1 MIGKGSLAHN
11 RREFFAEN
19 VEPDR
24 VQLNICYQNENL
36 KEVYKELF
44 DDAMRRYNIGKRKD
58 RQITNYYEKIRQ
70 GKQEK
75 LFHEVIFQIGNRED
89 MAVGTAEGDLAV
101 KVLDEYIKDFQ
112 KRNPTLRVFGCYLH
126 QDEATPHLHIDFIP
140 YVTDWKGKGMDTR
153 VSLKQALKSLGFQ
166 GGNKHDTEL
175 NQWMNHEKEVLAEIA
190 KQQWTL
196 KDCIDYAIQNNISLQ
211 KTRLQMLSTKED
223 VKQAQAELLPSLSF
237 STSQNVNYNPW
248 PETNRATVTNGYVE
262 TSVDKVYYNGSYG
275 LNLNWTVWNGNRNRN
290 QLKLDKITAEQAELD
305 SATTANSI
313 QEQIAQLYVQI
324 LYSADAVDV
333 CKQSLETSSVNE
345 ARGKEFVNVGKMS
358 KADLAQLTA
367 QRAKDEYSLVEAES
381 NLKNYKRQMK
391 QLLQITSEEEFDV
404 AMPTSTDEMAME
416 TIPTLTSVYTAALDS
431 RPEIKNA
438 QLGIDGS
445 ELSIKMAK
453 AQRMPTI
460 GLNASAMTNTTSMSS
475 KEWGTQ
481 LKNNF
486 STGAGV
492 TLSIPIF
499 DNRQSK
505 TAIRKAKIQ
514 QQQYQL
520 DLQDKQTTLY
530 STIENYWLQATT
542 NQSKYRA
549 AKANTT
555 SAQESYDLLSEQF
568 RLGLKNT
575 VELMTGKTNL
585 LTAQQ
590 NELQSKYLTILNM
603 NMLDFYKGKKVKE

>member
-1 MIGKGSLAHN
+1 MIALLASSL
-11 RREFFAEN
+11 
-19 VEPDR
+19 P
-24 VQLNICYQNENL
+24 
-36 KEVYKELF
+36 
-44 DDAMRRYNIGKRKD
+44 
-58 RQITNYYEKIRQ
+58 
-70 GKQEK
+70 
-75 LFHEVIFQIGNRED
+75 
-89 MAVGTAEGDLAV
+89 
-101 KVLDEYIKDFQ
+101 
-112 KRNPTLRVFGCYLH
+112 LH
-126 QDEATPHLHIDFIP
+126 G
-140 YVTDWKGKGMDTR
+140 W
-153 VSLKQALKSLGFQ
+153 
-166 GGNKHDTEL
+166 
-175 NQWMNHEKEVLAEIA
+175 A
-190 KQQWTL
+190 KQWTL

-290 QLKLDKITAEQAELD
+290 QLKLEKITAEQAELD

-404 AMPTSTDEMAME
+404 AMPSSTDEMAME

-460 GLNASAMTNTTSMSS
+460 GFNASAMTNTTSMSS

-542 NQSKYRA
+542 NQSKFRA

>member
-1 MIGKGSLAHN
+1 MNTK
-11 RREFFAEN
+11 
-19 VEPDR
+19 
-24 VQLNICYQNENL
+24 
-36 KEVYKELF
+36 
-44 DDAMRRYNIGKRKD
+44 
-58 RQITNYYEKIRQ
+58 
-70 GKQEK
+70 K
-75 LFHEVIFQIGNRED
+75 LFM
-89 MAVGTAEGDLAV
+89 MALLAAS
-101 KVLDEYIKDFQ
+101 L
-112 KRNPTLRVFGCYLH
+112 PLH
-126 QDEATPHLHIDFIP
+126 
-140 YVTDWKGKGMDTR
+140 VW
-153 VSLKQALKSLGFQ
+153 
-166 GGNKHDTEL
+166 
-175 NQWMNHEKEVLAEIA
+175 A
-190 KQQWTL
+190 KQWTL

-416 TIPTLTSVYTAALDS
+416 DIPTLTSVYTAALDS

-460 GLNASAMTNTTSMSS
+460 GFNASAMTNTTSMSS

>member
-1 MIGKGSLAHN
+1 MNTK
-11 RREFFAEN
+11 
-19 VEPDR
+19 
-24 VQLNICYQNENL
+24 
-36 KEVYKELF
+36 
-44 DDAMRRYNIGKRKD
+44 
-58 RQITNYYEKIRQ
+58 
-70 GKQEK
+70 K
-75 LFHEVIFQIGNRED
+75 LFMI
-89 MAVGTAEGDLAV
+89 ALLASS
-101 KVLDEYIKDFQ
+101 L
-112 KRNPTLRVFGCYLH
+112 PLH
-126 QDEATPHLHIDFIP
+126 G
-140 YVTDWKGKGMDTR
+140 W
-153 VSLKQALKSLGFQ
+153 
-166 GGNKHDTEL
+166 
-175 NQWMNHEKEVLAEIA
+175 A
-190 KQQWTL
+190 KQWTL

-262 TSVDKVYYNGSYG
+262 TSMDKVYYNGSYG

-290 QLKLDKITAEQAELD
+290 QLKLEKITAEQAELD

-404 AMPTSTDEMAME
+404 AMPSSTDEMAME

-460 GLNASAMTNTTSMSS
+460 GFNASAMTNTTSMSS

>member
-1 MIGKGSLAHN
+1 MIALLASSL
-11 RREFFAEN
+11 
-19 VEPDR
+19 P
-24 VQLNICYQNENL
+24 
-36 KEVYKELF
+36 
-44 DDAMRRYNIGKRKD
+44 
-58 RQITNYYEKIRQ
+58 
-70 GKQEK
+70 
-75 LFHEVIFQIGNRED
+75 
-89 MAVGTAEGDLAV
+89 
-101 KVLDEYIKDFQ
+101 
-112 KRNPTLRVFGCYLH
+112 LH
-126 QDEATPHLHIDFIP
+126 G
-140 YVTDWKGKGMDTR
+140 W
-153 VSLKQALKSLGFQ
+153 
-166 GGNKHDTEL
+166 
-175 NQWMNHEKEVLAEIA
+175 A
-190 KQQWTL
+190 KQWTL

-262 TSVDKVYYNGSYG
+262 TSMDKVYYNGSYG

-290 QLKLDKITAEQAELD
+290 QLKLEKITAEQAELD

-404 AMPTSTDEMAME
+404 AMPSSTDEMAME

-460 GLNASAMTNTTSMSS
+460 GFNASAMTNTTSMSS

-603 NMLDFYKGKKVKE
+603 NMLDFYKGKK

>member
-1 MIGKGSLAHN
+1 MIALLASSL
-11 RREFFAEN
+11 
-19 VEPDR
+19 P
-24 VQLNICYQNENL
+24 
-36 KEVYKELF
+36 
-44 DDAMRRYNIGKRKD
+44 
-58 RQITNYYEKIRQ
+58 
-70 GKQEK
+70 
-75 LFHEVIFQIGNRED
+75 
-89 MAVGTAEGDLAV
+89 
-101 KVLDEYIKDFQ
+101 
-112 KRNPTLRVFGCYLH
+112 LH
-126 QDEATPHLHIDFIP
+126 G
-140 YVTDWKGKGMDTR
+140 W
-153 VSLKQALKSLGFQ
+153 
-166 GGNKHDTEL
+166 
-175 NQWMNHEKEVLAEIA
+175 A
-190 KQQWTL
+190 KQWTL

-262 TSVDKVYYNGSYG
+262 TSMDKVYYNGSYG

-416 TIPTLTSVYTAALDS
+416 TIPTLTSVYTAAMDS

-460 GLNASAMTNTTSMSS
+460 GFNASAMTNTTSMSS

>member
-1 MIGKGSLAHN
+1 M
-11 RREFFAEN
+11 
-19 VEPDR
+19 
-24 VQLNICYQNENL
+24 
-36 KEVYKELF
+36 
-44 DDAMRRYNIGKRKD
+44 
-58 RQITNYYEKIRQ
+58 
-70 GKQEK
+70 
-75 LFHEVIFQIGNRED
+75 
-89 MAVGTAEGDLAV
+89 
-101 KVLDEYIKDFQ
+101 
-112 KRNPTLRVFGCYLH
+112 
-126 QDEATPHLHIDFIP
+126 
-140 YVTDWKGKGMDTR
+140 
-153 VSLKQALKSLGFQ
+153 
-166 GGNKHDTEL
+166 
-175 NQWMNHEKEVLAEIA
+175 
-190 KQQWTL
+190 
-196 KDCIDYAIQNNISLQ
+196 
-211 KTRLQMLSTKED
+211 
-223 VKQAQAELLPSLSF
+223 PSLSF

-290 QLKLDKITAEQAELD
+290 QLKLEKITAEQAELD

-333 CKQSLETSSVNE
+333 CKQSLETSSMNE

-438 QLGIDGS
+438 QLGINGS

-486 STGAGV
+486 ITGAGV

-542 NQSKYRA
+542 NQSKFRA

>member
-1 MIGKGSLAHN
+1 
-11 RREFFAEN
+11 
-19 VEPDR
+19 
-24 VQLNICYQNENL
+24 
-36 KEVYKELF
+36 
-44 DDAMRRYNIGKRKD
+44 
-58 RQITNYYEKIRQ
+58 
-70 GKQEK
+70 
-75 LFHEVIFQIGNRED
+75 
-89 MAVGTAEGDLAV
+89 
-101 KVLDEYIKDFQ
+101 
-112 KRNPTLRVFGCYLH
+112 
-126 QDEATPHLHIDFIP
+126 
-140 YVTDWKGKGMDTR
+140 
-153 VSLKQALKSLGFQ
+153 
-166 GGNKHDTEL
+166 
-175 NQWMNHEKEVLAEIA
+175 
-190 KQQWTL
+190 
-196 KDCIDYAIQNNISLQ
+196 
-211 KTRLQMLSTKED
+211 MLSTKED

-460 GLNASAMTNTTSMSS
+460 GFNASAMTNTTSMSS

-499 DNRQSK
+499 YNRQSK

-542 NQSKYRA
+542 NQSKFRA

>member
-1 MIGKGSLAHN
+1 
-11 RREFFAEN
+11 
-19 VEPDR
+19 
-24 VQLNICYQNENL
+24 
-36 KEVYKELF
+36 
-44 DDAMRRYNIGKRKD
+44 
-58 RQITNYYEKIRQ
+58 
-70 GKQEK
+70 
-75 LFHEVIFQIGNRED
+75 
-89 MAVGTAEGDLAV
+89 
-101 KVLDEYIKDFQ
+101 
-112 KRNPTLRVFGCYLH
+112 
-126 QDEATPHLHIDFIP
+126 
-140 YVTDWKGKGMDTR
+140 
-153 VSLKQALKSLGFQ
+153 
-166 GGNKHDTEL
+166 
-175 NQWMNHEKEVLAEIA
+175 
-190 KQQWTL
+190 
-196 KDCIDYAIQNNISLQ
+196 
-211 KTRLQMLSTKED
+211 MLSTKED

-290 QLKLDKITAEQAELD
+290 QLKLEKITAEQAELD

-333 CKQSLETSSVNE
+333 CKQSLETSSMNE
-345 ARGKEFVNVGKMS
+345 TRGKEFVNVGKMS

-404 AMPTSTDEMAME
+404 AMPSSTDEMAME

-460 GLNASAMTNTTSMSS
+460 GFNASAMTNTTSMSS

-499 DNRQSK
+499 YNRQSK

-542 NQSKYRA
+542 NQSKFRA

>member
-1 MIGKGSLAHN
+1 MNTK
-11 RREFFAEN
+11 
-19 VEPDR
+19 
-24 VQLNICYQNENL
+24 
-36 KEVYKELF
+36 
-44 DDAMRRYNIGKRKD
+44 
-58 RQITNYYEKIRQ
+58 
-70 GKQEK
+70 K
-75 LFHEVIFQIGNRED
+75 LFMI
-89 MAVGTAEGDLAV
+89 ALLASS
-101 KVLDEYIKDFQ
+101 L
-112 KRNPTLRVFGCYLH
+112 PLH
-126 QDEATPHLHIDFIP
+126 G
-140 YVTDWKGKGMDTR
+140 W
-153 VSLKQALKSLGFQ
+153 
-166 GGNKHDTEL
+166 
-175 NQWMNHEKEVLAEIA
+175 A
-190 KQQWTL
+190 KQWTL

-262 TSVDKVYYNGSYG
+262 TSMDKVYYNGSYG

-333 CKQSLETSSVNE
+333 CKQSLETSSMNE
-345 ARGKEFVNVGKMS
+345 ARGKEFENVGKMS

-404 AMPTSTDEMAME
+404 AMPSSTDEMAME

-460 GLNASAMTNTTSMSS
+460 GFNAGAMTNTTSMSS

-542 NQSKYRA
+542 NQSKFRA

>member
-1 MIGKGSLAHN
+1 MNTK
-11 RREFFAEN
+11 
-19 VEPDR
+19 
-24 VQLNICYQNENL
+24 
-36 KEVYKELF
+36 
-44 DDAMRRYNIGKRKD
+44 
-58 RQITNYYEKIRQ
+58 
-70 GKQEK
+70 K
-75 LFHEVIFQIGNRED
+75 LFMI
-89 MAVGTAEGDLAV
+89 ALLASS
-101 KVLDEYIKDFQ
+101 L
-112 KRNPTLRVFGCYLH
+112 PLH
-126 QDEATPHLHIDFIP
+126 G
-140 YVTDWKGKGMDTR
+140 W
-153 VSLKQALKSLGFQ
+153 
-166 GGNKHDTEL
+166 
-175 NQWMNHEKEVLAEIA
+175 A
-190 KQQWTL
+190 KQWTL

-262 TSVDKVYYNGSYG
+262 TSMDKVYYNGSYG

-404 AMPTSTDEMAME
+404 AMPSSTDEMAME

-460 GLNASAMTNTTSMSS
+460 GFNAGAMTNTTSMSS

-542 NQSKYRA
+542 NQSKFRA

>member
-1 MIGKGSLAHN
+1 MNTK
-11 RREFFAEN
+11 
-19 VEPDR
+19 
-24 VQLNICYQNENL
+24 
-36 KEVYKELF
+36 
-44 DDAMRRYNIGKRKD
+44 
-58 RQITNYYEKIRQ
+58 
-70 GKQEK
+70 K
-75 LFHEVIFQIGNRED
+75 LFMI
-89 MAVGTAEGDLAV
+89 ALLASS
-101 KVLDEYIKDFQ
+101 L
-112 KRNPTLRVFGCYLH
+112 PLH
-126 QDEATPHLHIDFIP
+126 G
-140 YVTDWKGKGMDTR
+140 W
-153 VSLKQALKSLGFQ
+153 
-166 GGNKHDTEL
+166 
-175 NQWMNHEKEVLAEIA
+175 A
-190 KQQWTL
+190 KQWTL

-290 QLKLDKITAEQAELD
+290 QLKLEKITAEQAELD

-333 CKQSLETSSVNE
+333 CKQSLETSSMNE

-460 GLNASAMTNTTSMSS
+460 GFNASAMTNTTSMSS

-542 NQSKYRA
+542 NQSKFRA

>member
-1 MIGKGSLAHN
+1 MIALLASSL
-11 RREFFAEN
+11 
-19 VEPDR
+19 P
-24 VQLNICYQNENL
+24 
-36 KEVYKELF
+36 
-44 DDAMRRYNIGKRKD
+44 
-58 RQITNYYEKIRQ
+58 
-70 GKQEK
+70 
-75 LFHEVIFQIGNRED
+75 
-89 MAVGTAEGDLAV
+89 
-101 KVLDEYIKDFQ
+101 
-112 KRNPTLRVFGCYLH
+112 LH
-126 QDEATPHLHIDFIP
+126 G
-140 YVTDWKGKGMDTR
+140 W
-153 VSLKQALKSLGFQ
+153 
-166 GGNKHDTEL
+166 
-175 NQWMNHEKEVLAEIA
+175 A
-190 KQQWTL
+190 KQWTL

-262 TSVDKVYYNGSYG
+262 TSMDKVYYNGSYG

-460 GLNASAMTNTTSMSS
+460 GFNASAMTNTTSMSS

-542 NQSKYRA
+542 NQSKFRA

>member
-1 MIGKGSLAHN
+1 MNTK
-11 RREFFAEN
+11 
-19 VEPDR
+19 
-24 VQLNICYQNENL
+24 
-36 KEVYKELF
+36 
-44 DDAMRRYNIGKRKD
+44 
-58 RQITNYYEKIRQ
+58 
-70 GKQEK
+70 K
-75 LFHEVIFQIGNRED
+75 LFL
-89 MAVGTAEGDLAV
+89 MALLSASL
-101 KVLDEYIKDFQ
+101 
-112 KRNPTLRVFGCYLH
+112 PLH
-126 QDEATPHLHIDFIP
+126 G
-140 YVTDWKGKGMDTR
+140 W
-153 VSLKQALKSLGFQ
+153 
-166 GGNKHDTEL
+166 
-175 NQWMNHEKEVLAEIA
+175 A
-190 KQQWTL
+190 KQWTL

-333 CKQSLETSSVNE
+333 CKQSLETSNVNE

-404 AMPTSTDEMAME
+404 AIPTSTDEMALE

>member
-1 MIGKGSLAHN
+1 
-11 RREFFAEN
+11 
-19 VEPDR
+19 
-24 VQLNICYQNENL
+24 
-36 KEVYKELF
+36 
-44 DDAMRRYNIGKRKD
+44 
-58 RQITNYYEKIRQ
+58 
-70 GKQEK
+70 
-75 LFHEVIFQIGNRED
+75 
-89 MAVGTAEGDLAV
+89 
-101 KVLDEYIKDFQ
+101 
-112 KRNPTLRVFGCYLH
+112 
-126 QDEATPHLHIDFIP
+126 
-140 YVTDWKGKGMDTR
+140 
-153 VSLKQALKSLGFQ
+153 
-166 GGNKHDTEL
+166 
-175 NQWMNHEKEVLAEIA
+175 
-190 KQQWTL
+190 
-196 KDCIDYAIQNNISLQ
+196 
-211 KTRLQMLSTKED
+211 MLSTKED

-237 STSQNVNYNPW
+237 STSQNVNYKPW

-290 QLKLDKITAEQAELD
+290 QLKLEKITAEQAELD

-333 CKQSLETSSVNE
+333 CKQSLETSSMNE

-460 GLNASAMTNTTSMSS
+460 GFNASAMTNTTSMSS

-542 NQSKYRA
+542 NQSKFRA

>member
-1 MIGKGSLAHN
+1 MNTK
-11 RREFFAEN
+11 
-19 VEPDR
+19 
-24 VQLNICYQNENL
+24 
-36 KEVYKELF
+36 
-44 DDAMRRYNIGKRKD
+44 
-58 RQITNYYEKIRQ
+58 
-70 GKQEK
+70 K
-75 LFHEVIFQIGNRED
+75 LFM
-89 MAVGTAEGDLAV
+89 MALLATS
-101 KVLDEYIKDFQ
+101 L
-112 KRNPTLRVFGCYLH
+112 PLH
-126 QDEATPHLHIDFIP
+126 G
-140 YVTDWKGKGMDTR
+140 W
-153 VSLKQALKSLGFQ
+153 
-166 GGNKHDTEL
+166 
-175 NQWMNHEKEVLAEIA
+175 A
-190 KQQWTL
+190 KQWTL

-460 GLNASAMTNTTSMSS
+460 GFNASAMTNTTSMSS

-542 NQSKYRA
+542 NQSKFRA

>member
-1 MIGKGSLAHN
+1 MNTK
-11 RREFFAEN
+11 
-19 VEPDR
+19 
-24 VQLNICYQNENL
+24 
-36 KEVYKELF
+36 
-44 DDAMRRYNIGKRKD
+44 
-58 RQITNYYEKIRQ
+58 
-70 GKQEK
+70 K
-75 LFHEVIFQIGNRED
+75 LFMI
-89 MAVGTAEGDLAV
+89 ALLASS
-101 KVLDEYIKDFQ
+101 L
-112 KRNPTLRVFGCYLH
+112 PLH
-126 QDEATPHLHIDFIP
+126 G
-140 YVTDWKGKGMDTR
+140 W
-153 VSLKQALKSLGFQ
+153 
-166 GGNKHDTEL
+166 
-175 NQWMNHEKEVLAEIA
+175 A
-190 KQQWTL
+190 KQWTL

-404 AMPTSTDEMAME
+404 AMPSSTDEMAME

-460 GLNASAMTNTTSMSS
+460 GFNASAMTNTTSMSS

-542 NQSKYRA
+542 NQSKFRA

>member
-1 MIGKGSLAHN
+1 MNTK
-11 RREFFAEN
+11 
-19 VEPDR
+19 
-24 VQLNICYQNENL
+24 
-36 KEVYKELF
+36 
-44 DDAMRRYNIGKRKD
+44 
-58 RQITNYYEKIRQ
+58 
-70 GKQEK
+70 K
-75 LFHEVIFQIGNRED
+75 LFMI
-89 MAVGTAEGDLAV
+89 ALLAS
-101 KVLDEYIKDFQ
+101 
-112 KRNPTLRVFGCYLH
+112 
-126 QDEATPHLHIDFIP
+126 
-140 YVTDWKGKGMDTR
+140 
-153 VSLKQALKSLGFQ
+153 SLPIHG
-166 GGNKHDTEL
+166 
-175 NQWMNHEKEVLAEIA
+175 WA
-190 KQQWTL
+190 KQWTL

-262 TSVDKVYYNGSYG
+262 TSMDKVYYNGSYG

-460 GLNASAMTNTTSMSS
+460 GFNASAMTNTTSMSS

>member
-1 MIGKGSLAHN
+1 MNTK
-11 RREFFAEN
+11 
-19 VEPDR
+19 
-24 VQLNICYQNENL
+24 
-36 KEVYKELF
+36 
-44 DDAMRRYNIGKRKD
+44 
-58 RQITNYYEKIRQ
+58 
-70 GKQEK
+70 K
-75 LFHEVIFQIGNRED
+75 LFMI
-89 MAVGTAEGDLAV
+89 ALLASS
-101 KVLDEYIKDFQ
+101 L
-112 KRNPTLRVFGCYLH
+112 PLH
-126 QDEATPHLHIDFIP
+126 G
-140 YVTDWKGKGMDTR
+140 W
-153 VSLKQALKSLGFQ
+153 
-166 GGNKHDTEL
+166 
-175 NQWMNHEKEVLAEIA
+175 A
-190 KQQWTL
+190 KQWTL

-262 TSVDKVYYNGSYG
+262 TSMDKVYYNGSYG

-333 CKQSLETSSVNE
+333 CKQSLETSSMNE

-404 AMPTSTDEMAME
+404 AMPSSTDEMAME

-438 QLGIDGS
+438 QLGNDGS

-460 GLNASAMTNTTSMSS
+460 GFNASAMTNTTSMSS

-499 DNRQSK
+499 YNRQSK

-542 NQSKYRA
+542 NQSKFRA

>member
-1 MIGKGSLAHN
+1 MNTK
-11 RREFFAEN
+11 
-19 VEPDR
+19 
-24 VQLNICYQNENL
+24 
-36 KEVYKELF
+36 
-44 DDAMRRYNIGKRKD
+44 
-58 RQITNYYEKIRQ
+58 
-70 GKQEK
+70 K
-75 LFHEVIFQIGNRED
+75 LFMI
-89 MAVGTAEGDLAV
+89 ALLASS
-101 KVLDEYIKDFQ
+101 L
-112 KRNPTLRVFGCYLH
+112 PLH
-126 QDEATPHLHIDFIP
+126 G
-140 YVTDWKGKGMDTR
+140 W
-153 VSLKQALKSLGFQ
+153 
-166 GGNKHDTEL
+166 
-175 NQWMNHEKEVLAEIA
+175 A
-190 KQQWTL
+190 KQWTL

-290 QLKLDKITAEQAELD
+290 QLKLEKITAEQAELD

-333 CKQSLETSSVNE
+333 CKQSLETSSMNE

-404 AMPTSTDEMAME
+404 AMPSSTDEMAME

-460 GLNASAMTNTTSMSS
+460 GFNASAMTNTTSMSS

>member
-1 MIGKGSLAHN
+1 
-11 RREFFAEN
+11 
-19 VEPDR
+19 
-24 VQLNICYQNENL
+24 
-36 KEVYKELF
+36 
-44 DDAMRRYNIGKRKD
+44 
-58 RQITNYYEKIRQ
+58 
-70 GKQEK
+70 
-75 LFHEVIFQIGNRED
+75 
-89 MAVGTAEGDLAV
+89 
-101 KVLDEYIKDFQ
+101 
-112 KRNPTLRVFGCYLH
+112 
-126 QDEATPHLHIDFIP
+126 
-140 YVTDWKGKGMDTR
+140 
-153 VSLKQALKSLGFQ
+153 
-166 GGNKHDTEL
+166 
-175 NQWMNHEKEVLAEIA
+175 
-190 KQQWTL
+190 
-196 KDCIDYAIQNNISLQ
+196 
-211 KTRLQMLSTKED
+211 MLSTKED

-290 QLKLDKITAEQAELD
+290 QLKLDKITAKQAELD

-460 GLNASAMTNTTSMSS
+460 GFNASAMTNTTSMSS

-542 NQSKYRA
+542 NQSKFRA

>member
-1 MIGKGSLAHN
+1 MNTK
-11 RREFFAEN
+11 
-19 VEPDR
+19 
-24 VQLNICYQNENL
+24 
-36 KEVYKELF
+36 
-44 DDAMRRYNIGKRKD
+44 
-58 RQITNYYEKIRQ
+58 
-70 GKQEK
+70 K
-75 LFHEVIFQIGNRED
+75 LFMI
-89 MAVGTAEGDLAV
+89 ALLASS
-101 KVLDEYIKDFQ
+101 L
-112 KRNPTLRVFGCYLH
+112 PLH
-126 QDEATPHLHIDFIP
+126 G
-140 YVTDWKGKGMDTR
+140 W
-153 VSLKQALKSLGFQ
+153 
-166 GGNKHDTEL
+166 
-175 NQWMNHEKEVLAEIA
+175 A
-190 KQQWTL
+190 KQWTL

-460 GLNASAMTNTTSMSS
+460 DFNASAMTNTTSMSS

-542 NQSKYRA
+542 NQSKFRA

>member
-1 MIGKGSLAHN
+1 
-11 RREFFAEN
+11 
-19 VEPDR
+19 
-24 VQLNICYQNENL
+24 
-36 KEVYKELF
+36 
-44 DDAMRRYNIGKRKD
+44 
-58 RQITNYYEKIRQ
+58 
-70 GKQEK
+70 
-75 LFHEVIFQIGNRED
+75 
-89 MAVGTAEGDLAV
+89 
-101 KVLDEYIKDFQ
+101 
-112 KRNPTLRVFGCYLH
+112 
-126 QDEATPHLHIDFIP
+126 
-140 YVTDWKGKGMDTR
+140 
-153 VSLKQALKSLGFQ
+153 
-166 GGNKHDTEL
+166 
-175 NQWMNHEKEVLAEIA
+175 
-190 KQQWTL
+190 
-196 KDCIDYAIQNNISLQ
+196 
-211 KTRLQMLSTKED
+211 MLSTKED

-333 CKQSLETSSVNE
+333 CKQSLETSSLNE

-367 QRAKDEYSLVEAES
+367 QRAKEEYSLVEAES

-416 TIPTLTSVYTAALDS
+416 DIPTLTSVYTAALDS

-460 GLNASAMTNTTSMSS
+460 GFNASAMTNTTSMSS

-499 DNRQSK
+499 YNRQSK

>member
-1 MIGKGSLAHN
+1 MIALLASSLPIH
-11 RREFFAEN
+11 
-19 VEPDR
+19 
-24 VQLNICYQNENL
+24 
-36 KEVYKELF
+36 
-44 DDAMRRYNIGKRKD
+44 G
-58 RQITNYYEKIRQ
+58 
-70 GKQEK
+70 
-75 LFHEVIFQIGNRED
+75 
-89 MAVGTAEGDLAV
+89 
-101 KVLDEYIKDFQ
+101 
-112 KRNPTLRVFGCYLH
+112 
-126 QDEATPHLHIDFIP
+126 
-140 YVTDWKGKGMDTR
+140 W
-153 VSLKQALKSLGFQ
+153 
-166 GGNKHDTEL
+166 
-175 NQWMNHEKEVLAEIA
+175 A
-190 KQQWTL
+190 KQWTL

-333 CKQSLETSSVNE
+333 CKQSLETSSMNE

-404 AMPTSTDEMAME
+404 AMPSSTDEMAME

-460 GLNASAMTNTTSMSS
+460 GFNASAMTNTTSMSS

-499 DNRQSK
+499 YNRQSK

>member
-1 MIGKGSLAHN
+1 
-11 RREFFAEN
+11 
-19 VEPDR
+19 
-24 VQLNICYQNENL
+24 
-36 KEVYKELF
+36 
-44 DDAMRRYNIGKRKD
+44 
-58 RQITNYYEKIRQ
+58 
-70 GKQEK
+70 
-75 LFHEVIFQIGNRED
+75 
-89 MAVGTAEGDLAV
+89 
-101 KVLDEYIKDFQ
+101 
-112 KRNPTLRVFGCYLH
+112 
-126 QDEATPHLHIDFIP
+126 
-140 YVTDWKGKGMDTR
+140 
-153 VSLKQALKSLGFQ
+153 
-166 GGNKHDTEL
+166 
-175 NQWMNHEKEVLAEIA
+175 
-190 KQQWTL
+190 
-196 KDCIDYAIQNNISLQ
+196 
-211 KTRLQMLSTKED
+211 MLSTKED

-237 STSQNVNYNPW
+237 LTSQNVNYNPW

-460 GLNASAMTNTTSMSS
+460 DFNASAMTNTTSMSS

-542 NQSKYRA
+542 NQSKFRA

>member
-1 MIGKGSLAHN
+1 MNTK
-11 RREFFAEN
+11 
-19 VEPDR
+19 
-24 VQLNICYQNENL
+24 
-36 KEVYKELF
+36 
-44 DDAMRRYNIGKRKD
+44 
-58 RQITNYYEKIRQ
+58 
-70 GKQEK
+70 K
-75 LFHEVIFQIGNRED
+75 LFMI
-89 MAVGTAEGDLAV
+89 ALLASS
-101 KVLDEYIKDFQ
+101 L
-112 KRNPTLRVFGCYLH
+112 PLH
-126 QDEATPHLHIDFIP
+126 G
-140 YVTDWKGKGMDTR
+140 W
-153 VSLKQALKSLGFQ
+153 
-166 GGNKHDTEL
+166 
-175 NQWMNHEKEVLAEIA
+175 A
-190 KQQWTL
+190 KQWTL

-262 TSVDKVYYNGSYG
+262 TSMDKVYYNGSYG

-333 CKQSLETSSVNE
+333 CKQSLETSSMNE

-460 GLNASAMTNTTSMSS
+460 GFNASAMTNTTSMSS

-542 NQSKYRA
+542 NQSKFRA

>member
-1 MIGKGSLAHN
+1 
-11 RREFFAEN
+11 
-19 VEPDR
+19 
-24 VQLNICYQNENL
+24 
-36 KEVYKELF
+36 
-44 DDAMRRYNIGKRKD
+44 
-58 RQITNYYEKIRQ
+58 
-70 GKQEK
+70 
-75 LFHEVIFQIGNRED
+75 
-89 MAVGTAEGDLAV
+89 
-101 KVLDEYIKDFQ
+101 
-112 KRNPTLRVFGCYLH
+112 
-126 QDEATPHLHIDFIP
+126 
-140 YVTDWKGKGMDTR
+140 
-153 VSLKQALKSLGFQ
+153 
-166 GGNKHDTEL
+166 
-175 NQWMNHEKEVLAEIA
+175 
-190 KQQWTL
+190 
-196 KDCIDYAIQNNISLQ
+196 
-211 KTRLQMLSTKED
+211 MLSTKED

-262 TSVDKVYYNGSYG
+262 TSMDKVYYNGSYG

-416 TIPTLTSVYTAALDS
+416 DIPTLTSVYTAALDS

-460 GLNASAMTNTTSMSS
+460 GFNASAMTNTTSMSS

>member
-1 MIGKGSLAHN
+1 MNTK
-11 RREFFAEN
+11 
-19 VEPDR
+19 
-24 VQLNICYQNENL
+24 
-36 KEVYKELF
+36 
-44 DDAMRRYNIGKRKD
+44 
-58 RQITNYYEKIRQ
+58 
-70 GKQEK
+70 K
-75 LFHEVIFQIGNRED
+75 LFM
-89 MAVGTAEGDLAV
+89 MALLASS
-101 KVLDEYIKDFQ
+101 L
-112 KRNPTLRVFGCYLH
+112 PLH
-126 QDEATPHLHIDFIP
+126 G
-140 YVTDWKGKGMDTR
+140 W
-153 VSLKQALKSLGFQ
+153 
-166 GGNKHDTEL
+166 
-175 NQWMNHEKEVLAEIA
+175 A
-190 KQQWTL
+190 KQWTL

-262 TSVDKVYYNGSYG
+262 TSMDKVYYNGSYG

-333 CKQSLETSSVNE
+333 CKQSLETSSMNE

-404 AMPTSTDEMAME
+404 AMPSSTDEMAME

-460 GLNASAMTNTTSMSS
+460 GFNAGAMTNTTSMSS

-542 NQSKYRA
+542 NQSKFRA

>member
-1 MIGKGSLAHN
+1 
-11 RREFFAEN
+11 
-19 VEPDR
+19 
-24 VQLNICYQNENL
+24 
-36 KEVYKELF
+36 
-44 DDAMRRYNIGKRKD
+44 
-58 RQITNYYEKIRQ
+58 
-70 GKQEK
+70 
-75 LFHEVIFQIGNRED
+75 
-89 MAVGTAEGDLAV
+89 
-101 KVLDEYIKDFQ
+101 
-112 KRNPTLRVFGCYLH
+112 
-126 QDEATPHLHIDFIP
+126 
-140 YVTDWKGKGMDTR
+140 
-153 VSLKQALKSLGFQ
+153 
-166 GGNKHDTEL
+166 
-175 NQWMNHEKEVLAEIA
+175 
-190 KQQWTL
+190 
-196 KDCIDYAIQNNISLQ
+196 
-211 KTRLQMLSTKED
+211 MLSTKED

-262 TSVDKVYYNGSYG
+262 TSMDKVYYNGSYG

-290 QLKLDKITAEQAELD
+290 QLKLKKITAEQAELD

-333 CKQSLETSSVNE
+333 CKQSLETSSMNE

-404 AMPTSTDEMAME
+404 AMPYSTDEMAME

-460 GLNASAMTNTTSMSS
+460 GFNASAMTNTTSMSS

-499 DNRQSK
+499 YNRQNK

-542 NQSKYRA
+542 NQSKFHA

>member
-1 MIGKGSLAHN
+1 MNTK
-11 RREFFAEN
+11 
-19 VEPDR
+19 
-24 VQLNICYQNENL
+24 
-36 KEVYKELF
+36 
-44 DDAMRRYNIGKRKD
+44 
-58 RQITNYYEKIRQ
+58 
-70 GKQEK
+70 K
-75 LFHEVIFQIGNRED
+75 LFMI
-89 MAVGTAEGDLAV
+89 ALLASS
-101 KVLDEYIKDFQ
+101 L
-112 KRNPTLRVFGCYLH
+112 PLH
-126 QDEATPHLHIDFIP
+126 G
-140 YVTDWKGKGMDTR
+140 W
-153 VSLKQALKSLGFQ
+153 
-166 GGNKHDTEL
+166 
-175 NQWMNHEKEVLAEIA
+175 A
-190 KQQWTL
+190 KQWTL

-333 CKQSLETSSVNE
+333 CKQSLETSSMNE

-404 AMPTSTDEMAME
+404 AMPSSTDEMAME

-460 GLNASAMTNTTSMSS
+460 GFNASAMTNTTSMSS

-499 DNRQSK
+499 YNRQSK

-542 NQSKYRA
+542 NQSKFRA

-568 RLGLKNT
+568 RLGLKNA

>member
-1 MIGKGSLAHN
+1 
-11 RREFFAEN
+11 
-19 VEPDR
+19 
-24 VQLNICYQNENL
+24 
-36 KEVYKELF
+36 
-44 DDAMRRYNIGKRKD
+44 
-58 RQITNYYEKIRQ
+58 
-70 GKQEK
+70 
-75 LFHEVIFQIGNRED
+75 
-89 MAVGTAEGDLAV
+89 
-101 KVLDEYIKDFQ
+101 
-112 KRNPTLRVFGCYLH
+112 
-126 QDEATPHLHIDFIP
+126 
-140 YVTDWKGKGMDTR
+140 
-153 VSLKQALKSLGFQ
+153 
-166 GGNKHDTEL
+166 
-175 NQWMNHEKEVLAEIA
+175 
-190 KQQWTL
+190 
-196 KDCIDYAIQNNISLQ
+196 
-211 KTRLQMLSTKED
+211 MLSTKED

-438 QLGIDGS
+438 QLGMDGS

-460 GLNASAMTNTTSMSS
+460 GFNASAMTNTTSMSS

-542 NQSKYRA
+542 NQSKFRA

-603 NMLDFYKGKKVKE
+603 NMLDFYKGEKVKK

>member
-1 MIGKGSLAHN
+1 
-11 RREFFAEN
+11 
-19 VEPDR
+19 
-24 VQLNICYQNENL
+24 
-36 KEVYKELF
+36 
-44 DDAMRRYNIGKRKD
+44 
-58 RQITNYYEKIRQ
+58 
-70 GKQEK
+70 
-75 LFHEVIFQIGNRED
+75 
-89 MAVGTAEGDLAV
+89 
-101 KVLDEYIKDFQ
+101 
-112 KRNPTLRVFGCYLH
+112 
-126 QDEATPHLHIDFIP
+126 
-140 YVTDWKGKGMDTR
+140 
-153 VSLKQALKSLGFQ
+153 
-166 GGNKHDTEL
+166 
-175 NQWMNHEKEVLAEIA
+175 
-190 KQQWTL
+190 
-196 KDCIDYAIQNNISLQ
+196 
-211 KTRLQMLSTKED
+211 MLSTKED

-333 CKQSLETSSVNE
+333 CKQSLETSSMNE

-404 AMPTSTDEMAME
+404 AMPSSTDEMAME

-460 GLNASAMTNTTSMSS
+460 GFNASAMTNTTSMSS

-481 LKNNF
+481 LKNNS

-499 DNRQSK
+499 YNRQSK

-542 NQSKYRA
+542 NQSKFRA

-603 NMLDFYKGKKVKE
+603 NMLDFYKGKKVKEYKNQS

>member
-1 MIGKGSLAHN
+1 M
-11 RREFFAEN
+11 
-19 VEPDR
+19 
-24 VQLNICYQNENL
+24 
-36 KEVYKELF
+36 
-44 DDAMRRYNIGKRKD
+44 
-58 RQITNYYEKIRQ
+58 
-70 GKQEK
+70 
-75 LFHEVIFQIGNRED
+75 
-89 MAVGTAEGDLAV
+89 
-101 KVLDEYIKDFQ
+101 
-112 KRNPTLRVFGCYLH
+112 
-126 QDEATPHLHIDFIP
+126 
-140 YVTDWKGKGMDTR
+140 
-153 VSLKQALKSLGFQ
+153 
-166 GGNKHDTEL
+166 
-175 NQWMNHEKEVLAEIA
+175 
-190 KQQWTL
+190 
-196 KDCIDYAIQNNISLQ
+196 
-211 KTRLQMLSTKED
+211 
-223 VKQAQAELLPSLSF
+223 
-237 STSQNVNYNPW
+237 
-248 PETNRATVTNGYVE
+248 
-262 TSVDKVYYNGSYG
+262 
-275 LNLNWTVWNGNRNRN
+275 
-290 QLKLDKITAEQAELD
+290 
-305 SATTANSI
+305 
-313 QEQIAQLYVQI
+313 
-324 LYSADAVDV
+324 
-333 CKQSLETSSVNE
+333 NE

-404 AMPTSTDEMAME
+404 AMPSSTDEMAME

-460 GLNASAMTNTTSMSS
+460 GFNASAMTNTTSMSS

-542 NQSKYRA
+542 NQSKFRA

-603 NMLDFYKGKKVKE
+603 NMLDFYKGKKVKEYKNQS

>member
-1 MIGKGSLAHN
+1 MNTK
-11 RREFFAEN
+11 
-19 VEPDR
+19 
-24 VQLNICYQNENL
+24 
-36 KEVYKELF
+36 
-44 DDAMRRYNIGKRKD
+44 
-58 RQITNYYEKIRQ
+58 
-70 GKQEK
+70 K
-75 LFHEVIFQIGNRED
+75 LFM
-89 MAVGTAEGDLAV
+89 MALLATS
-101 KVLDEYIKDFQ
+101 L
-112 KRNPTLRVFGCYLH
+112 PLH
-126 QDEATPHLHIDFIP
+126 G
-140 YVTDWKGKGMDTR
+140 W
-153 VSLKQALKSLGFQ
+153 
-166 GGNKHDTEL
+166 
-175 NQWMNHEKEVLAEIA
+175 A
-190 KQQWTL
+190 KQWTL

-223 VKQAQAELLPSLSF
+223 VKQAQAKLLPSLSF

-367 QRAKDEYSLVEAES
+367 QRAKDEFSLVEAES

-416 TIPTLTSVYTAALDS
+416 DIPTLTSVYTAALDS